1 MPGNVTSPTYRPSPL
16 TSLGSSKRGT
26 ACPTPNSPTALTS
39 HLHSGG
45 RAGRGRMPHA
55 IGSQSRKAHP
65 RIDGMARSLHA
76 FYTFERERE
85 AMRCPAIRTLLAT
98 CLLAL
103 CSLPALNEA
112 RADAVADFY
121 RGKTITV
128 IVGYTAGGGY
138 DLYARALSRHM
149 GKHLPGNPGFI
160 VQNLTGA
167 GSLNAANHI
176 YNVAPKDGT
185 VFGTFARGLAIE
197 PLIGTAKVQFD
208 ATRFT
213 WLGSGTNEI
222 SLCATWHTSPIK
234 TWADALKTPFTVGGE
249 GAGSDPDTY
258 SALIRNV
265 FGAKLK
271 LVTGYHGTSDIILA
285 IERGEVDGRCG
296 WSWSSIKS
304 TRAAWITEK
313 KLNYVTHN
321 SEQKAEEL
329 PHIPSIADFANDRQ
343 KQVIRL
349 ATSRQVMGRPFAAPP
364 GVPEDR
370 KQALRKAFDDTL
382 KDPAFLDE
390 ASKLKL
396 EVNPVSGA
404 EVDKLVAELYRT
416 PKDIVEEARKAIA
429 P

>member
-1 MPGNVTSPTYRPSPL
+1 
-16 TSLGSSKRGT
+16 
-26 ACPTPNSPTALTS
+26 
-39 HLHSGG
+39 
-45 RAGRGRMPHA
+45 
-55 IGSQSRKAHP
+55 
-65 RIDGMARSLHA
+65 
-76 FYTFERERE
+76 
-85 AMRCPAIRTLLAT
+85 MRCPAIRLPLVT

-103 CSLPALNEA
+103 SALPVLNEA
-112 RADAVADFY
+112 RADAVSDFY
-121 RGKTITV
+121 RGKTVTI

-138 DLYARALSRHM
+138 DIYARALARHM
-149 GKHLPGNPGFI
+149 GKHLPGNPSFI

-222 SLCATWHTSPIK
+222 SICATWHTSPVK
-234 TWADALKTPFTVGGE
+234 TWADALKTTFAVGGE

-265 FGAKLK
+265 FGAQLK

-329 PHIPSIADFANDRQ
+329 PHVPSIMDFANNRQ

-349 ATSRQVMGRPFAAPP
+349 VTSRQVMGRPFAAPP

-370 KQALRKAFDDTL
+370 KQALRRAFDDTL

-390 ASKLKL
+390 AGKLKL